1 VAPHASS
8 TRDDQVHREIAKVCD
23 QRGYRN
29 NTLKASTVLA
39 SRPLLIDD
47 PRDPRRHFE
56 FQFSFFI
63 LKNRADGSV
72 FGTVNERRCVGR
84 RRATTPLR
92 GRPDSDAVAE
102 SCTIIIWDGVPPCS
116 RSVNRNEVFP
126 IRGTYPRSAFLAV
139 KGWVYLIWEHVE
151 KNYVKQAS
159 IKQHFSVD
167 FYTIVE
173 IICYFL
179 KYKYLLESKI

>member
-1 VAPHASS
+1 MAPHASS

-72 FGTVNERRCVGR
+72 FGTVNERRCVGGEPR
-84 RRATTPLR
+84 LRIADVPTLTPRLR
-92 GRPDSDAVAE
+92 
-102 SCTIIIWDGVPPCS
+102 IIIWDGVPPCC
-116 RSVNRNEVFP
+116 RSVNRNGVFP